1 MKHFNRF
8 TLLFVS
14 LLGFTAAATAQQDP
28 TFTRYLFN
36 PLVYNP
42 ATAGRKE
49 YLILTALHRQQF
61 IGLEGGPNTQIIS
74 GDLPVGKGKR
84 VGLGLTISNDQIG
97 PTNQNNIDFSYAYR
111 IKVGEGKLAFGLSA
125 GLLNWRSDWSKLL
138 AYDGI
143 DPTYSTNMSINVFRP
158 KFGAGLYYQHPAF
171 YVGLGVPHLLDFDV
185 VTKGVGN
192 EYFGRQYRHYLLTAG
207 TQFYFNTDLQFRP
220 NIVLRSIGLFENNV
234 NSTKSPSSVDID
246 ASLLFYEKF
255 QVGAAYRFALDNTPS
270 SPQFNSDSF
279 STWLSYHIN
288 TNIKVG
294 ASYDFPLTKIGQFSS
309 GAYQLMVSYE
319 FFNEVTDVENPMPR

>member
-8 TLLFVS
+8 FLLFVC
-14 LLGFTAAATAQQDP
+14 LLGFATATAQQDP

-36 PLVYNP
+36 PLAYNP
-42 ATAGRKE
+42 AAAGRKE

-61 IGLEGGPNTQIIS
+61 VGLEGGPNTQIIS
-74 GDLPVGKGKR
+74 GDVALGTGKR
-84 VGLGLTISNDQIG
+84 VGLGLTITNDQIG
-97 PTNQNNIDFSYAYR
+97 PTQQNNIDLAYAYR
-111 IKVGEGKLAFGLSA
+111 IKVGEGKLAIGLSA

-143 DPTYSTNMSINVFRP
+143 DPIYNTNTSINVFRP
-158 KFGAGLYYQHPAF
+158 KFGTGLYYQHPAF
-171 YVGLGVPHLLDFDV
+171 YVGLGVPHLVDFDL

-192 EYFGRQYRHYLLTAG
+192 EYFGKQYRHYILSAG
-207 TQFYFNTDLQFRP
+207 TKFYFNSDLQFCP
-220 NIVLRSIGLFENNV
+220 NVTMRSIGLFENNV
-234 NSTKSPSSVDID
+234 NSTKSPTSVDID
-246 ASLLFYEKF
+246 ASLLFYDKF
-255 QVGAAYRFALDNTPS
+255 QIGAAYRFALENTAN

-288 TNIKVG
+288 QNIKVG
-294 ASYDFPLTKIGQFSS
+294 ASYDFPINKIGQFSS

-319 FFNEVTDVENPMPR
+319 FYNEVSQVETIVPR